1 MITAGVCH
9 DRSVETDVGERF
21 AKAMAR
27 KDAPAM
33 LELLD
38 PQVDF
43 RGLTPG
49 RFWEAGSAAELVDDV
64 ILGHWFEPTDRIE
77 SIEGIER
84 GIVADR
90 HRVAYQFRIANDDG
104 AFIVEQQA
112 YFEVADDRITLL
124 RVMCSGYRPVDAVT
138 G

>member
-1 MITAGVCH
+1 
-9 DRSVETDVGERF
+9 VETLLGERLAEAI
-21 AKAMAR
+21 AK

-33 LELLD
+33 LALLD
-38 PQVDF
+38 AQVDF

-49 RFWEAGSAAELVDDV
+49 RFWEASSARELVDDV

-77 SIEGIER
+77 SIESIER
-84 GIVADR
+84 GSVADR
-90 HRVAYQFRIANDDG
+90 HRVAYQFRVVNDDG
-104 AFIVEQQA
+104 TFIVEQQA
-112 YFEVADDRITLL
+112 YFEVADDRITML

>member
-9 DRSVETDVGERF
+9 DHLVETDVGERF
-21 AKAMAR
+21 AEAIAR
-27 KDAPAM
+27 KDAPAL

-38 PQVDF
+38 PNVDF

-49 RFWEAGSAAELVDDV
+49 RFWESTSAMELVDDV
-64 ILGHWFEPTDRIE
+64 ILGKWFEPTDHIE
-77 SIEGIER
+77 SLEHIDR
-84 GIVADR
+84 GSVGDR
-90 HRVAYQFRIANDDG
+90 HRVAYQLRVVNGDG

-112 YFEVADDRITLL
+112 YFDVAGDRITWL
-124 RVMCSGYRPVDAVT
+124 RVMCSGYRPAVAVT